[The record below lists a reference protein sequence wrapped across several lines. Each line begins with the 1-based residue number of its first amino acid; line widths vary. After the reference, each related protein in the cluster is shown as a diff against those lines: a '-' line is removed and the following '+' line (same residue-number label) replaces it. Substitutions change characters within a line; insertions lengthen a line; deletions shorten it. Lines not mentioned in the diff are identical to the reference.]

1 MNENVI
7 KIVKGDHRPRIKLT
21 LTNDLGEAIDL
32 SSATVSV
39 LVNFR
44 SVNSEVALTSVTAT
58 KDGDG
63 STGIVTFAF
72 PATSGAVQPGYYD
85 GAVEVLFD
93 GERQTVYDKLKFFV
107 RDPI

>member
-21 LTNDLGEAIDL
+21 LTNDLGEAVNL

-39 LVNFR
+39 IVSFR
-44 SVNSEVALTSVTAT
+44 SVNSEVPLSSVTAT
-58 KDGDG
+58 KEGDG
-63 STGIVTFAF
+63 SSGIVTFAF
-72 PATSGAVQPGYYD
+72 PATSVAVQPGYYD
-85 GAVEVLFD
+85 GEVEVVFD